1 MILNHVK
8 KLNDRFLVTV
18 VFLFVGKEKK
28 KKTEIDEI
36 ALWKKNRWG
45 YYINRLLVEEHD
57 GVDGDL

>member
-28 KKTEIDEI
+28 KKRKLMRLPYE
-36 ALWKKNRWG
+36 KK
-45 YYINRLLVEEHD
+45 ID
-57 GVDGDL
+57 GVTI